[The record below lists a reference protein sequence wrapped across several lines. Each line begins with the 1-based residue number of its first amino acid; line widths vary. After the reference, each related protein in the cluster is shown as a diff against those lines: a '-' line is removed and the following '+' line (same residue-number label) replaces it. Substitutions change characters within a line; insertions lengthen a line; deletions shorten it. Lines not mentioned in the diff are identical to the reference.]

1 MAALLKSAAV
11 SLSIVAIRYAA
22 EYARF
27 GELRHG
33 GREDGWI
40 TVLYFLAMAVLFA
53 RIGRLEAR
61 LSDRNRPRYVMPRK
75 KGGKEG

>member
-11 SLSIVAIRYAA
+11 SLSVVAIRYAA

-27 GELRHG
+27 GELR
-33 GREDGWI
+33 RDGHEGDWT
-40 TVLYFLAMAVLFA
+40 TVLYFLAMAVLFT

-75 KGGKEG
+75 KDGKEG